1 MDRTK
6 YTRRILMTNH
16 APIDEP
22 IRQILEAYN
31 PLEIKDILINGA
43 RRKATSHKTWD
54 EVLSYYQDNCD
65 YMHHYLLDSP
75 DAWKHYGMMQAAY
88 TMTDHTKDD
97 QKEYIKDVFY
107 LYLDVLASDIGHK
120 WDLHNKPRKQ
130 IEDEVLAIELQIRK
144 DQLGVI
150 DGGKS

>member
-1 MDRTK
+1 
-6 YTRRILMTNH
+6 MTNH

-22 IRQILEAYN
+22 IRQILETYN
-31 PLEIKDILINGA
+31 PLEIKDILLHGSW
-43 RRKATSHKTWD
+43 RKAIHHKEWD
-54 EVLSYYQDNCD
+54 KVLAYYKENID

-75 DAWKHYGMMQAAY
+75 DAWNHYGMMQKAY
-88 TMTDHTKDD
+88 TMTDHTPQD
-97 QKEYIKDVFY
+97 QQDYIKDVFY

-120 WDLHNKPRKQ
+120 WDLHNRPRKQ

>member
-1 MDRTK
+1 
-6 YTRRILMTNH
+6 MTDH
-16 APIDEP
+16 APIDQP
-22 IRQILEAYN
+22 IVEILNTYN
-31 PLEIKDILINGA
+31 PLEIKDILLHGSW
-43 RRKATSHKTWD
+43 RKAVHHKEWD
-54 EVLSYYQDNCD
+54 KVLAYYKDNID

-75 DAWKHYGMMQAAY
+75 DAWNYYAMMQKAY
-88 TMTDHTKDD
+88 TMTDHTPQD
-97 QKEYIKDVFY
+97 QKDYIKDVFY

-120 WDLHNKPRKQ
+120 WDLHSRPRKQ

>member
-1 MDRTK
+1 
-6 YTRRILMTNH
+6 MTNH
-16 APIDEP
+16 APIDQP
-22 IRQILEAYN
+22 ILEILNAYN
-31 PLEIKDILINGA
+31 PLEIKDILLHGA
-43 RRKATSHKTWD
+43 RRKATFHKDWND
-54 EVLSYYQDNCD
+54 VLGYYQENCD

-88 TMTDHTKDD
+88 TMTDHTPAD

-120 WDLHNKPRKQ
+120 WDLHSQSRKQ
-130 IEDEVLAIELQIRK
+130 IEDDVLAIELQIRK